1 LGKSILRSLLG
12 FKDTKIIVSVKSSQ
26 DQLRKEFPA
35 PNLEIATDNQ
45 QVLSGKVVFLCVK
58 SGQAQQ
64 VCENLQGK
72 VDQNTIIIS
81 AMAGVPLNKIK
92 KWLEH
97 NLVIKIMPTIV
108 LYNPDQLH
116 VPQYNWGSN

>member
-1 LGKSILRSLLG
+1 LDS
-12 FKDTKIIVSVKSSQ
+12 IVSVKSSQ

-35 PNLEIATDNQ
+35 PNLEIVTDN
-45 QVLSGKVVFLCVK
+45 
-58 SGQAQQ
+58 QQ

-108 LYNPDQLH
+108 LYNPTNCMCLNTIEVQTEKEVDMATAVSGFLAQIME
-116 VPQYNWGSN
+116 Q